1 MNIKRAAL
9 YIRVSTED
17 QAMHGLSLA
26 SEKTALLEYAKE
38 HDMKVVVI
46 FEAEGIS
53 ARKTYQKC
61 PACCR
66 LLDAISAGNIDV
78 ILFIKL
84 DRWFRNIAEYYKVQE
99 LLDRHKVD
107 WIATEERYDTT
118 TANGRLSLN
127 IRLSIAQ
134 DEADRTSERIKFVF
148 KDKVNRGEVIGY
160 LFPLGYRKGGKP
172 LVIDP
177 EKAEIVRDLFTYYE
191 NICSVRGVMYYADE
205 RYGLSYPPCGLW
217 LLLSNRTY
225 LGEFRGNPHFCEPI
239 ISVEQFTRVQKLLES
254 REIRRS
260 PSGRIY
266 LFSGMM
272 RCPVCGKMM
281 VCQYSNVGKCV
292 YYKCPDAYNRKGY
305 TNRKLIRETYL
316 QKLTTQ
322 LEEAGK
328 VIDIRPNYAELKQHI
343 TAFLSIYDEMN
354 PEEKKHFYNRVID
367 HISLDTDLKPA
378 VVFR

>member
-148 KDKVNRGEVIGY
+148 KDKVNRGEAIGY
-160 LFPLGYRKGGKP
+160 LFPLGYRKEGKS
-172 LVIDP
+172 LQ
-177 EKAEIVRDLFTYYE
+177 LT
-191 NICSVRGVMYYADE
+191 
-205 RYGLSYPPCGLW
+205 
-217 LLLSNRTY
+217 
-225 LGEFRGNPHFCEPI
+225 
-239 ISVEQFTRVQKLLES
+239 QK
-254 REIRRS
+254 
-260 PSGRIY
+260 
-266 LFSGMM
+266 
-272 RCPVCGKMM
+272 
-281 VCQYSNVGKCV
+281 
-292 YYKCPDAYNRKGY
+292 
-305 TNRKLIRETYL
+305 
-316 QKLTTQ
+316 
-322 LEEAGK
+322 
-328 VIDIRPNYAELKQHI
+328 
-343 TAFLSIYDEMN
+343 
-354 PEEKKHFYNRVID
+354 
-367 HISLDTDLKPA
+367 KP
-378 VVFR
+378 